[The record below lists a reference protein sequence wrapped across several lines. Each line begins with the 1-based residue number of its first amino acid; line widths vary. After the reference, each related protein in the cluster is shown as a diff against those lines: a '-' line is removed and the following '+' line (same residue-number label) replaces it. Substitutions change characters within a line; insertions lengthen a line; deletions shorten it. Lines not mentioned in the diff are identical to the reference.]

1 MCFYWEPI
9 ENSSKGEISLN
20 EIEKISKSMPN
31 FTWLLIGGGEPFIRK
46 DLPDII
52 THFYNNNDI
61 KNVSIPT
68 NATYPDSVSKAL
80 DRILTECPK
89 LFLNLNLS
97 LNGLHEDHDEICMVD
112 GVFEKVRVTY
122 QKVVEMKKKYN
133 NFGVGFNI
141 TCSNHSQENL
151 LDMLDYIKNHFPGID
166 NVSMGLA
173 RGRPKE
179 TVTLNVDINNYKAA
193 VEKIETMVIQNKI
206 NAYDS
211 VVGKILFIK
220 DVILRRIIARTSQN
234 GYQIPCTAGKLTMVI
249 DEKTN
254 VYPCELLP
262 AVGNLRQAGYNFSKI
277 YRGEKLKTVVEKIE
291 CENCFCTHECNYN
304 VNVLFAPQLWPFFA
318 RHFLSFKTKQ
328 LFGAKKFFDFDRVKL
343 PNPSKQKS
351 YGGQKGR
358 LYPGTSFGV
367 INDKD
372 KVDATV

>member
-9 ENSSKGEISLN
+9 ENSSRGEISLD
-20 EIEKISKSMPN
+20 EIEKISQSMPN

-46 DLPDII
+46 DLPEIVKI
-52 THFYNNNDI
+52 FYDNNNI

-68 NATYPDSVSKAL
+68 NATYPDAVLAATE
-80 DRILTECPK
+80 RILAKCPK
-89 LFLNLNLS
+89 LFFNLDIS
-97 LNGLHEDHDEICMVD
+97 LNGLHEDHDEVCMVD
-112 GVFEKVRVTY
+112 GVFEKVEITY
-122 QKVVEMKKKYN
+122 QKVLQMKKKYN

-141 TCSNHSQENL
+141 TCSNDSQDNL
-151 LDMLDYIKNHFPGID
+151 LDVLEYIKDNFSKID
-166 NVSMGLA
+166 NVAISLV
-173 RGRPKE
+173 RGRPKSTE
-179 TVTLNVDINNYKAA
+179 TLNVDINNYKAA

-220 DVILRRIIARTSQN
+220 DVIMRRIIARTSQN

-254 VYPCELLP
+254 VYPCEMLP
-262 AVGNLRQAGYNFSKI
+262 AVGNLRQAGYDFSKI
-277 YRGEKLKTVVEKIE
+277 YQGEKLKTAVKKIE

-304 VNVLFAPQLWPFFA
+304 VNVLFAPQLWPSFA
-318 RHFLSFKTKQ
+318 KYFLSFKTKQ
-328 LFGAKKFFDFDRVKL
+328 LFGAKKFYDFDSVKL

-351 YGGQKGR
+351 YNGQKGR
-358 LYPGTSFGV
+358 LYPGTSFGI